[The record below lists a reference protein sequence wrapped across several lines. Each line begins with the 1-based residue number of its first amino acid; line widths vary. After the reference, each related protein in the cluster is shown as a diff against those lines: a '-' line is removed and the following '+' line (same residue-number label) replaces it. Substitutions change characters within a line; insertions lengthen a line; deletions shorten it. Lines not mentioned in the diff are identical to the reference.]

1 MPGPRW
7 FWGERGGSDALLE
20 LGDRALAVDIAIAAD
35 LLAADF
41 PVVAHAT
48 LLDIGGAGRAVVDAL
63 LLGGADV
70 HNCIGHGHIE
80 LLNDPHFTG
89 LPPSGD
95 QA

>member
-7 FWGERGGSDALLE
+7 FWDERGGSDALLE
-20 LGDRALAVDIAIAAD
+20 LGDCALAVDIAIAAD

-48 LLDIGGAGRAVVDAL
+48 LLDIGGAGRTVVDAL

-70 HNCIGHGHIE
+70 HNRIGHGHIE
-80 LLNDPHFTG
+80 TNQPE
-89 LPPSGD
+89 D
-95 QA
+95 QSP